1 MIEIIVPRLMYMKQI
16 LLAASALV
24 LVSGLTACSEASEPP
39 ASASQSDAA
48 GDATGSP
55 DVQLARAETADSGPE
70 IGERVPEP
78 DEHESSG
85 SSIASASAAEKARAD
100 ALAAR
105 GVTEIGWEELM
116 PEGEEERIAEMYQAQ
131 MARLYGGPGGGVAE
145 GSAADQAI
153 QIGTF
158 NRVEEILGQPAD
170 GMKIRLPGYTV
181 PFEYGKDAQ
190 ISEFLL
196 VPYYGACLHAP
207 PPPPNQ
213 TVFVKTDKPIK
224 LKDLS
229 QAVWIEGTLRTETQ
243 KSDLADAAY
252 TIEMTGWE
260 IYEY

>member
-1 MIEIIVPRLMYMKQI
+1 MKQI
-16 LLAASALV
+16 HPLLSAASVLILAAC
-24 LVSGLTACSEASEPP
+24 SGETSEAAQPQAKP
-39 ASASQSDAA
+39 
-48 GDATGSP
+48 
-55 DVQLARAETADSGPE
+55 AETSAVELPQTSDGPA
-70 IGERVPEP
+70 IGDPVPEP
-78 DEHESSG
+78 ESNSL
-85 SSIASASAAEKARAD
+85 AKQAQRDAE
-100 ALAAR
+100 LEAR
-105 GVTEIGWEELM
+105 GITEIGWEELM

-131 MARLYGGPGGGVAE
+131 MARLYSGGGIAE

-158 NRVEEILGQPAD
+158 NVVDELD

-181 PFEYGKDAQ
+181 PFDYGSEAE

-213 TVFVKTDKPIK
+213 TVFVETEEKIK
-224 LKDLS
+224 LRDLS
-229 QAVWIEGTLRTETQ
+229 QAVWIEGTIRTARQDTE
-243 KSDLADAAY
+243 LADAAY

>member
-1 MIEIIVPRLMYMKQI
+1 MKLLVAARCVGRYFRRMKQI
-16 LLAASALV
+16 HPFLSAVSILVLAACT
-24 LVSGLTACSEASEPP
+24 GET
-39 ASASQSDAA
+39 SDAA
-48 GDATGSP
+48 QPQPETPAAEEPATQTKSEEPQVGD
-55 DVQLARAETADSGPE
+55 
-70 IGERVPEP
+70 RVPEP
-78 DEHESSG
+78 EDN
-85 SSIASASAAEKARAD
+85 SIAQQAARDEE
-100 ALAAR
+100 LAAR

-131 MARLYGGPGGGVAE
+131 MARLYSGGGIAE

-158 NRVEEILGQPAD
+158 NVVEDMD
-170 GMKIRLPGYTV
+170 GMKVRLPGYTV
-181 PFEYGKDAQ
+181 PFDYGSEAQ

-213 TVFVKTDKPIK
+213 TVFVKTEDKIK
-224 LKDLS
+224 LRDLS
-229 QAVWIEGTLRTETQ
+229 QAVWIEGTLRTARQDT
-243 KSDLADAAY
+243 DLADAAY